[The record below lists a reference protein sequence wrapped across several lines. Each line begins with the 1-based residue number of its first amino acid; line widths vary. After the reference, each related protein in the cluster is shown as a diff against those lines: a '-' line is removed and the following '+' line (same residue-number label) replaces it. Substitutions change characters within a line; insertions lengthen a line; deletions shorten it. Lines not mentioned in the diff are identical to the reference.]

1 MVQGLH
7 HRRSAG
13 TGWRIVSPTEKT
25 CKDCGRLKP
34 IRAFNRSGVSR
45 DGHQARCYE
54 CHKAR
59 YYEGQRER
67 ARLAYRTDAGWVRAA
82 LSAARRRAARDGV
95 PFDLVEADV
104 VIPATCPVLGVQL
117 SIASRGMSSNAPT
130 LDRINPALG
139 YVRGNV
145 AVISWLANKIKGN
158 QTDPTVFERIAGYMR
173 RRTP

>member
-1 MVQGLH
+1 MRLPEKRCSKCGEVKAFASFSRCASNTDGLQ
-7 HRRSAG
+7 RWCKDCITVGRLVRAR
-13 TGWRIVSPTEKT
+13 RIVSPTEKT

-104 VIPATCPVLGVQL
+104 
-117 SIASRGMSSNAPT
+117 
-130 LDRINPALG
+130 
-139 YVRGNV
+139 
-145 AVISWLANKIKGN
+145 
-158 QTDPTVFERIAGYMR
+158 
-173 RRTP
+173 